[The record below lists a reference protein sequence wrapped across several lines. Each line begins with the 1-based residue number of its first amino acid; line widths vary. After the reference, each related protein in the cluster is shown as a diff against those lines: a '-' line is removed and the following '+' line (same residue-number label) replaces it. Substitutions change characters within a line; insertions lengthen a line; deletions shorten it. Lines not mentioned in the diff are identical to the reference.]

1 MSRQEPPPA
10 LRGGSRG
17 YEPATRICAL
27 ALQQTGFSHLAVP
40 AVSSINR
47 WARDG
52 TARQPQT
59 GGVVRYTLVGEHL
72 FLLAV
77 CRLLYPKC
85 QADEV
90 ACFIAQNSANPIFY
104 SRQQITERERELGL
118 TRKKGSTTAWQALT
132 AYNIKRRQLF
142 WTFAY
147 PIGVFGISRHDL
159 IDIDEAGLWLEKK
172 NPTFG
177 KALSSVRVRAP
188 GVYGHGEKWTLILAI
203 NCAGFRYIRFEK
215 VAGTT
220 VEIYRDYV
228 TDVVAA
234 LPQLGALNFKQYTI
248 MHDNLGAHKE
258 ASVCNAITAAGH
270 RVICRP
276 AYRPVDGPIE
286 YVFNQLQGELTNRMN
301 EVTDEKSFVALVYS
315 VITNLHG
322 FDETFVHC
330 GYT

>member
-215 VAGTT
+215 VG
-220 VEIYRDYV
+220 
-228 TDVVAA
+228 
-234 LPQLGALNFKQYTI
+234 LGYWDS
-248 MHDNLGAHKE
+248 HDN
-258 ASVCNAITAAGH
+258 
-270 RVICRP
+270 RVR
-276 AYRPVDGPIE
+276 
-286 YVFNQLQGELTNRMN
+286 
-301 EVTDEKSFVALVYS
+301 SFVYFCLRVVSGRGYHRGN
-315 VITNLHG
+315 IPRLRHG
-322 FDETFVHC
+322 CCRRSPPARCFEFQAVHDHARQPW
-330 GYT
+330 GA